1 MTYANTLTM
10 QTRPTTSVD
19 GLAVEVIAAE
29 QEARAAFAAVPSY
42 VECQAAAFVTQ
53 TAHLTSQQDERT
65 FQTGGFV

>member
-1 MTYANTLTM
+1 MTHTNTLTSE
-10 QTRPTTSVD
+10 TRSTTYVD
-19 GLAVEVIAAE
+19 GLEVEIFATE

-65 FQTGGFV
+65 FQTGGLL